1 MGKQEGGSVRN
12 KRVLQLAFMMFFFC
26 AASTAQ
32 VWAQGF
38 GVKPE
43 YFTIKD
49 FKLKSG
55 AVLPEMK
62 VEYATLGTPK
72 KDASGNIV
80 NAVIWC
86 HGWSGS
92 YIQGTGTYTKI
103 FGPGNPMDPN
113 KFFIIFPTALGSP
126 GSSSPSTSGL
136 GPKFPKYTLA
146 DMVEAQYLLVT
157 KRLGIKHLAGVAGGS
172 MGGSQTLQWITQ
184 YPDMMDWAIPIATG
198 PSTTGRNV
206 GIWGLM
212 SETIK
217 ADPAYMNGE
226 YKQQPRD
233 GLRRAFMGTYLW
245 YFSPAYYQTEYRT
258 AEAVMKGIENA
269 GMGNEKMDANDII
282 WRNHAYI
289 SFNTT
294 PDLPNVKAKV
304 LVVGVNSDELFPP
317 AEEITPIVMGIPGAK
332 LFAFDSIYGHVANFK
347 EIDKA
352 NPVILQFLSQLD
364 KK

>member
-1 MGKQEGGSVRN
+1 MRKKHALQFAFVM
-12 KRVLQLAFMMFFFC
+12 VLFC
-26 AASTAQ
+26 AGFAAQ
-32 VWAQGF
+32 AWAQGF
-38 GVKPE
+38 DVKPQ
-43 YFTIKD
+43 YFVVKD

-55 AVLPEMK
+55 QVLPEMK
-62 VEYATLGTPK
+62 IEYGTLGTPQ
-72 KDASGNIV
+72 KDAAGNIV
-80 NAVIWC
+80 NAVLWC

-92 YIQGTGTYTKI
+92 YIQGTTIYKKV

-136 GPKFPKYTLA
+136 GAKFPKYTFE
-146 DMVEAQYLLVT
+146 DMIHAQYLLVT
-157 KRLGIKHLAGVAGGS
+157 KHLGIKHLLGVGGGS

-217 ADPAYMNGE
+217 SDPAYMNGN
-226 YKQQPRD
+226 YKEQPRS

-245 YFSPAYYQTEYRT
+245 YFAPAYYQTQYRT
-258 AEAVMKGIENA
+258 PEAVMKGIENA

-282 WRNHAYI
+282 WRNDAYI
-289 SFNTT
+289 GFNTT
-294 PDLPNVKAKV
+294 ANLSKVKAKT
-304 LVVGVNSDELFPP
+304 LVIGVNSDELFPP
-317 AEEITPIVMGIPGAK
+317 AEEFIPIVMGIPGAK
-332 LFAFDSIYGHVANFK
+332 LFFFDSMLGHVANFQ

-352 NPVILQFLSQLD
+352 NPAMLQFLNEVS

>member
-1 MGKQEGGSVRN
+1 MV
-12 KRVLQLAFMMFFFC
+12 FFC
-26 AASTAQ
+26 AGWTAQ
-32 VWAQGF
+32 IWAQGF
-38 GVKPE
+38 DVKPQ
-43 YFTIKD
+43 YFTVND

-55 AVLPEMK
+55 QVLPEMK
-62 VEYATLGTPK
+62 VEYGTLGTPQ
-72 KDASGNIV
+72 KDAAGNIV
-80 NAVIWC
+80 NAVVWC

-92 YIQGTGTYTKI
+92 YIQGTTFYKKV

-136 GPKFPKYTLA
+136 GAKFPKYTFE
-146 DMVEAQYLLVT
+146 DMISAQYLLVT
-157 KRLGIKHLAGVAGGS
+157 QHLGIKHLAGVAGGS

-217 ADPAYMNGE
+217 ADPAYMNGD
-226 YKQQPRD
+226 YTQQPRN

-245 YFSPAYYQTEYRT
+245 YFSPAYYQREYKT
-258 AEAVMKGIENA
+258 PEAVMQGIENA

-282 WRNHAYI
+282 WRNDAYI
-289 SFNTT
+289 RFNTT
-294 PDLPNVKAKV
+294 ADLPKVKAKV
-304 LVVGVNSDELFPP
+304 LVVGVNSDELFPGP
-317 AEEITPIVMGIPGAK
+317 TEFIPIAKGIKGAK
-332 LFAFDSIYGHVANFK
+332 LFSYDSILGHLGNIQ

-352 NPVILQFLSQLD
+352 NPAMLKFLKTAS
-364 KK
+364 KKH